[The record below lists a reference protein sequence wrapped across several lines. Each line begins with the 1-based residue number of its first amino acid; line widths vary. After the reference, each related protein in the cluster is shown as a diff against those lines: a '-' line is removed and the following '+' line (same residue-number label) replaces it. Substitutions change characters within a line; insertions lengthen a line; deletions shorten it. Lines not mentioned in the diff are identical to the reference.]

1 MDNLKIKIVPDW
13 RDLNFVLKSIVVGF
27 FTFGLLLG
35 VYTCSEETYL
45 MGYNKNMEE
54 INQAMFEVDSL
65 IMTIQMDLDSI
76 NARQANIRQ

>member
-1 MDNLKIKIVPDW
+1 MDKLKIKIVPDW

-54 INQAMFEVDSL
+54 INRHIFVIDSL
-65 IMTIQMDLDSI
+65 VMDINLTLDSL
-76 NARQANIRQ
+76 NVK

>member
-1 MDNLKIKIVPDW
+1 MDKLKIKIVPDW
-13 RDLNFVLKSIVVGF
+13 QDLNFVLKSIVVGF